1 MIAHRAG
8 PLLRLDM
15 SKIGRIG
22 YRVDEVV
29 EAQKF
34 VKGRMGMVKA
44 TTVVP
49 VRRCTVMY
57 ERRERGTG
65 RTRRRITEQVRR

>member
-1 MIAHRAG
+1 MIAHQAG

-29 EAQKF
+29 EAQKV

-44 TTVVP
+44 TIVVS
-49 VRRCTVMY
+49 VRDV
-57 ERRERGTG
+57 
-65 RTRRRITEQVRR
+65 Q